1 MKELIY
7 KRGYGKLNKARTPLT
22 DNSMIEEVN
31 DFEFTICFY
40 MALGCIE
47 DAIEI
52 YKVHLKY
59 INKCHSCQ
67 HFELSFGFI
76 NAGSWQVWHHLH

>member
-1 MKELIY
+1 VKELIY

-22 DNSMIEEVN
+22 DNSIIEEVN
-31 DFEFTICFY
+31 DFEFYNTFLY
-40 MALGCIE
+40 GFGRIE

-52 YKVHLKY
+52 YKVALKY
-59 INKCHSCQ
+59 INKCHTCQ